1 MLAASLARLSAL
13 EDAQRRCYLEYV
25 ANIASVFRFAR
36 ELTALRRAHLASLG
50 WYDTAGRPKDI
61 NTGHGRQL
69 RLGDIKWVG
78 SAFEAPALRYF
89 GEGRSTLRGSN
100 AWLVKCAARVASMT
114 ATHAYAND
122 TLKAH
127 LPTAGNLTRL
137 LRLYQPLECE
147 FLAANADW
155 AVAPANDRYYFERE
169 GFTGKFVSY
178 HMSKLGRLTG
188 GQLEAYVANI
198 LLERG
203 DDEPRWHWV
212 LSDTTWAAEREE
224 SRDSTMP
231 EKRPVGISID
241 PLAPETSWYHWGR
254 DDPSDAK
261 RKLLGTYATAQE
273 AWAAYRRLH
282 SRAPAPA
289 PPQRGQ
295 KRDRSEPAAQ
305 ASPPAPKFPRRR
317 LWSVGDLMFYVG
329 GVAYLAI
336 KRRQLLPAFF

>member
-13 EDAQRRCYLEYV
+13 EAERKRCFLEYV
-25 ANIASVFRFAR
+25 ANLASVFRFAD
-36 ELTALRRAHLASLG
+36 ELRGLRRAHLASLG
-50 WYDTAGRPKDI
+50 WYDT
-61 NTGHGRQL
+61 TGKAKGTAL
-69 RLGDIKWVG
+69 RLDDIKWVG

-89 GEGRSTLRGSN
+89 GEGPSSVRGRD
-100 AWLVKCAARVASMT
+100 AWLVKCAARVASLT
-114 ATHAYAND
+114 AMLAYAND
-122 TLKAH
+122 VLQAH
-127 LPTAGNLTRL
+127 LPTAGSLAL
-137 LRLYQPLECE
+137 LLKIYQPLECE

-169 GFTGKFVSY
+169 GFMEKFVSY
-178 HMSKLGRLTG
+178 HMSKLGRLNA
-188 GQLEAYVANI
+188 GQLEAHVSNI
-198 LLERG
+198 LMERG
-203 DDEPRWHWV
+203 DDAPRWNHG
-212 LSDTTWAAEREE
+212 LSDRKWAAERKK

-231 EKRPVGISID
+231 EERPMDISLN

-289 PPQRGQ
+289 PPRKRGQ

-305 ASPPAPKFPRRR
+305 AAPPAPKFPRRR

-329 GVAYLAI
+329 GVAYVAI
-336 KRRQLLPAFF
+336 KRRQLLPAYF